1 MSVAPLSDLQRNEGE
16 VSWAEGPEASAA
28 ARGPRPNC
36 SQMSRW
42 QICFLA
48 PRGVRYLFEDVF
60 GELTECVAL
69 ASTGKQTVQQTG
81 WDCHRNGCK
90 GNE

>member
-1 MSVAPLSDLQRNEGE
+1 MS
-16 VSWAEGPEASAA
+16 W
-28 ARGPRPNC
+28 
-36 SQMSRW
+36 W

-48 PRGVRYLFEDVF
+48 PRGARYLFENVF